1 MMPTTPSGTG
11 TCLSWR
17 PLGSVDPRRTS
28 PTGSGRPATC
38 RSLAAI
44 ASTHFASSDSRSIS
58 ASDRPLSRPRVTSFA
73 FAASTSS
80 VCATRAS
87 AIASSAWSLAA
98 GGIEASRAAAARARR
113 ATSSTWSAE
122 ASAVTPEGYDG
133 SARAEPGRRRREV
146 LLPPG
151 EHPVGPELVDALGLV
166 LRRPM
171 LVLRF
176 VRVEECRQQGD
187 VHRLHP
193 AFDDDDV
200 VAAVQ
205 VDDHVGPRDEVAR
218 LQRNG
223 VRREDDPALEPQP
236 PHRHRVRPPIRTSRT
251 DPVVAGSSALSLDP
265 RPRQLAVSARG
276 DAITTGHG
284 RPIRN
289 DMSNDARPTYRQC

>member
-44 ASTHFASSDSRSIS
+44 ASTRFASSDSRSTS
-58 ASDRPLSRPRVTSFA
+58 ASDRPLSRPRATSSA

-98 GGIEASRAAAARARR
+98 RGIGASRAAAARARR
-113 ATSSTWSAE
+113 ATSNTWSAE

-133 SARAEPGRRRREV
+133 SLQQKPGRRRREV

-151 EHPVGPELVDALGLV
+151 EHPVGPELVDALSLV
-166 LRRPM
+166 LGRPM
-171 LVLRF
+171 LVLRLIG
-176 VRVEECRQQGD
+176 VEECRQQSD

-200 VAAVQ
+200 VAALQ
-205 VDDHVGPRDEVAR
+205 VHDHVGPREEVAR
-218 LQRNG
+218 LQRQG
-223 VRREDDPALEPQP
+223 VRREDDPPLEPQP
-236 PHRHRVRPPIRTSRT
+236 PHRHHMRPAVRARRA
-251 DPVVAGSSALSLDP
+251 DPVVAGARALTLDP
-265 RPRQLAVSARG
+265 
-276 DAITTGHG
+276 
-284 RPIRN
+284 
-289 DMSNDARPTYRQC
+289 